1 MAVKKKAKPAKIN
14 PEDFGFDETLWE
26 DMDQRIKSWIVLNK
40 ELWKGLSKYQQ
51 DAVKASTDFAKNAKA
66 ASEAAKETSKTA
78 EDLSKSLKNSSGS
91 MKKIASSR
99 GAIETMGARIL
110 VYDQKSDALSKK
122 RVKSITGIVD
132 ISADY
137 MANMD
142 AIGTDEFR
150 SLDFNKQIRDAI
162 KAKLPHE
169 EAYLRK
175 LKAEHDIQK
184 KLNAEINAQSD
195 LIKKPFNDID
205 GIIKNIPFIGELLS
219 SKLDLKG
226 KGENMAEKFTEA
238 VKGGAAELESGPDK
252 KGGGL
257 DMRFKKNKEFVKGQR
272 KGLGLMQK
280 MGPASL
286 LVGTAIAGWAVS
298 TFNFARDTGLAFSQ
312 VMNPAMLLFKDQTK
326 AMLDEFGKVDDVSA
340 GMLWTMKK
348 ASFFSGVQAG
358 DMAKMA
364 MLQTSITGDTK
375 AMALDKQAKF
385 MKEIKD
391 QGLSASK
398 VMGDLASNA
407 DMFANF
413 AKDGGKNMEEAAKQA
428 AQMGLDLSATSSVAE
443 KLLDWESSI
452 AAEMEASMILGKS
465 INLDKARQLAY
476 SGDLAAMMT
485 EVKNQAG
492 GEAEF
497 AKMSVVQREAL
508 GSAIGLSGAKLA
520 EFMKAQDG
528 EHKAAGKN
536 FGVWGVILGGLF
548 GLLVAMKTV
557 MKGIV
562 NPFAGALSG
571 AKDLALGAA
580 MVGGGAALG
589 FGIAS
594 AAGDVMSPAK
604 GRTQISPKEGGLYNL
619 SKNDDVMAGPGIA
632 SGGGSTVVNVDNSKV
647 ESQNDRII
655 TLLSQANTDRVSGT
669 DTLGRRI
676 RDSGQQF

>member
-1 MAVKKKAKPAKIN
+1 MAAKKKAKPAKIN
-14 PEDFGFDETLWE
+14 PEDFGFDESQWAK
-26 DMDQRIKSWIVLNK
+26 MDQRIRSWIVLNK

-51 DAVKASTDFAKNAKA
+51 DAVKASTDFAKNAKV
-66 ASEAAKETSKTA
+66 ASETAKETSKNA

-99 GAIETMGARIL
+99 AAIETMGAKIL
-110 VYDQKSDALSKK
+110 VYDQESDALSKR

-150 SLDFNKQIRDAI
+150 SLDFNKQIREAI
-162 KAKLPHE
+162 KAKLPE
-169 EAYLRK
+169 EVAYLRK

-238 VKGGAAELESGPDK
+238 VKGGAADLESGPEK

-257 DMRFKKNKEFVKGQR
+257 DMRFKKNKEFVKSQG
-272 KGLGLMQK
+272 KSAGLMKK
-280 MGPASL
+280 MGPAAL
-286 LVGTAIAGWAVS
+286 AVGAAVAGWAVS
-298 TFNFARDTGLAFSQ
+298 AFKFAAEMGVAFSQ
-312 VMNPAMLLFKDQTK
+312 ITPAMLLFKDQTK
-326 AMLDEFGKVDDVSA
+326 AMLDEFGSVDDVSTD
-340 GMLWTMKK
+340 MLWTMKK

-375 AMALDKQAKF
+375 EMALDKQAKF

-391 QGLSASK
+391 QGLSAAK
-398 VMGDLASNA
+398 VMGDLASHA

-413 AKDGGKNMEEAAKQA
+413 AKDGGKNMEEAATQA
-428 AQMGLDLSATSSVAE
+428 AAMGLTLDATNAVAE
-443 KLLDWESSI
+443 SLLDWETSI
-452 AAEMEASMILGKS
+452 AAEQEASMILGRS

-476 SGDLAAMMT
+476 DGKLVPMME
-485 EVKNQAG
+485 EVKRQAG

-497 AKMSVVQREAL
+497 AKMSVVQRQSL
-508 GSAIGLSGAKLA
+508 GAAIGLQGAQLA
-520 EFMKAQDG
+520 EFMKSEEGAAESSG
-528 EHKAAGKN
+528 KAWYKSFWAIAALLTVVG
-536 FGVWGVILGGLF
+536 GLVGMILGGLAPTKLITM
-548 GLLVAMKTV
+548 GL
-557 MKGIV
+557 
-562 NPFAGALSG
+562 G
-571 AKDLALGAA
+571 AKIGAGLGAA
-580 MVGGGAALG
+580 IGLIGAG
-589 FGIAS
+589 MIS
-594 AAGDVMSPAK
+594 SAGDMFSPAK
-604 GRTQISPKEGGLYNL
+604 GRTQVSPKEGGLYNL
-619 SKNDDVMAGPGIA
+619 SKNDDLMAGPGIA
-632 SGGGSTVVNVDNSKV
+632 SGGGAPVVNVDTTEMVAEQKRANDLAQKRYEQAEMHSKK
-647 ESQNDRII
+647 
-655 TLLSQANTDRVSGT
+655 A
-669 DTLGRRI
+669 GRDVTGALAQR
-676 RDSGQQF
+676 